1 MKTLTILYDSKCG
14 ICRRIRVWLAQQDAY
29 VPLVFVPLQD
39 EFVEARF
46 PGIGALK
53 PDEQLIAISDT
64 GEVWRGVN
72 GWIMTLWA
80 LREYRNWSFRMANPL
95 LKPFAR
101 SICHG
106 ISQNR
111 RRISQ
116 WIFGN
121 SPETA
126 ARILGEPECAEDTCA
141 SKDYGSRS

>member
-1 MKTLTILYDSKCG
+1 MKTLTILYDAKCAM
-14 ICRRIRVWLAQQDAY
+14 CRSIRVWLSQQAAY
-29 VPLVFVPLQD
+29 VPLIFVPLQD
-39 EFVEARF
+39 EHLEDRF

-53 PDEQLIAISDT
+53 PGEELIAIADT

-80 LREYRNWSFRMANPL
+80 LREYRNWSLRMSHPL

-106 ISQNR
+106 VSQNR
-111 RRISQ
+111 LTISR
-116 WIFGN
+116 WLFGH

-126 ARILGEPECAEDTCA
+126 ARLLAQPACEDGTCA
-141 SKDYGSRS
+141 R